1 MNLASKIIVS
11 YLGYSSLQHSK
22 KKNKSLNLEDY
33 DNKIDHIIKKY
44 DHQELKD
51 VNHKKYQVENLPVQR
66 KIKDKKKCKQLFQ
79 KFLKK
84 NNIPKIIPK
93 FVFQYYDQKKVI
105 SLSEESNF
113 ICYHFQL
120 KKEKHYCLQFQF
132 EVKNIYYLEF
142 LLCSSDQ
149 TQVISIPFLFAQ
161 NQLFFLLN
169 HLQNI
174 EEFTIYILFTSL
186 YQTIH
191 IHNFNLKLEEI
202 KQNNQCPII
211 IYKNNHIEKQIFF
224 NKYNFLMIKNN
235 HIRYPLIH

>member
-22 KKNKSLNLEDY
+22 KKNKSLNLKDY

-44 DHQELKD
+44 DNQELKD
-51 VNHKKYQVENLPVQR
+51 VNDKKYKVENLPVHR
-66 KIKDKKKCKQLFQ
+66 KIKDKKKCEQLFQ
-79 KFLKK
+79 NFLKK
-84 NNIPKIIPK
+84 NSIPKIIPRL
-93 FVFQYYDQKKVI
+93 VFQYYDQKKVTR
-105 SLSEESNF
+105 LNEESNF

-132 EVKNIYYLEF
+132 DVKNIFHLKF
-142 LLCSSDQ
+142 LLCSPDQ
-149 TQVISIPFLFAQ
+149 TLVISIPFLFSQ

-169 HLQNI
+169 HLQNH
-174 EEFTIYILFTSL
+174 EEFTIYILFPNL
-186 YQTIH
+186 YQTIN

-224 NKYNFLMIKNN
+224 NKHNFLKINN
-235 HIRYPLIH
+235 NNIMYPLIH